1 MTGWADYL
9 IVAAFPFFI
18 LGWGTEGW
26 NSHTQTFIK
35 SRKLSVLVIT
45 TGLVLLMTGLFYQDY
60 SSADGG
66 LEVLRQIWTAFARVF
81 GIGAP

>member
-9 IVAAFPFFI
+9 IVAAFSVFI

-26 NSHTQTFIK
+26 NSNTQTFIK
-35 SRKLSVLVIT
+35 SRKRFVLVNT
-45 TGLVLLMTGLFYQDY
+45 TGFVLLMTGLFYQDY

-66 LEVLRQIWTAFARVF
+66 LEVIRQLSTAFARVF
-81 GIGAP
+81 GIGAL